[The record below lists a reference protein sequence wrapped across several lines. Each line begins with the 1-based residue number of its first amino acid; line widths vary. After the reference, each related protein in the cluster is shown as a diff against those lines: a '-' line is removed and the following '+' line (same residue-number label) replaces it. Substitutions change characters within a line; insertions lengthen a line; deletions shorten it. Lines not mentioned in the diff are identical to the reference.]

1 MKRVKKVKQ
10 VLASIGIEPERLQL
24 FIPGSTGSD
33 PVEEINQ
40 AFEEISGSY
49 LASIIKQ
56 EVRD

>member
-1 MKRVKKVKQ
+1 MKRVNKVKS
-10 VLASIGIEPERLQL
+10 VLESIGIEPDRLKL

-33 PVEEINQ
+33 PVTEINQ
-40 AFEEISGSY
+40 AFEEIAGSY